1 VSDLT
6 EAQLV
11 EWERIIAEATPGP
24 WEVHAP
30 LDGRKPGVF
39 VARARG
45 LGVPPKFYVAFLPE
59 MDPCDALRDARLIAA
74 ARTAVPALI
83 AELRRLR
90 ALSAPPAPA
99 LASPASLPRKVHV
112 RRLDADAS
120 DTYDAE
126 VWETD
131 LDGQDIL
138 VASVRV
144 ADDAE
149 TIARLL
155 GDEPP
160 KPYPEVEGADEPKM
174 EKPPALASPGET
186 AREPMIEVP
195 DWIPDDLGEATKAV
209 RECASQIAFAFLQG
223 RALAAPRSSGTPETA
238 PFMLPQNRRA
248 PTGTSPDLE
257 SDPRR
262 KVCGCGA
269 ILFPDQICPC
279 APAPETATT
288 ARETEVPRERLALLE
303 GLRIEAAAV
312 ARRLHGQNVVQR
324 LAIALDLVDTVR
336 PSWPASPSP
345 AQEDRDG

>member
-1 VSDLT
+1 VTLT
-6 EAQLV
+6 YIYGREAAPNEKVVPLSTV
-11 EWERIIAEATPGP
+11 EAALASSEAARAQAEARADEAEDREAALRRALTNIAEHRFSIPGDLP
-24 WEVHAP
+24 A
-30 LDGRKPGVF
+30 D
-39 VARARG
+39 VAR
-45 LGVPPKFYVAFLPE
+45 L
-59 MDPCDALRDARLIAA
+59 
-74 ARTAVPALI
+74 
-83 AELRRLR
+83 
-90 ALSAPPAPA
+90 ALSAPPA
-99 LASPASLPRKVHV
+99 
-112 RRLDADAS
+112 
-120 DTYDAE
+120 
-126 VWETD
+126 
-131 LDGQDIL
+131 
-138 VASVRV
+138 
-144 ADDAE
+144 
-149 TIARLL
+149 
-155 GDEPP
+155 
-160 KPYPEVEGADEPKM
+160 
-174 EKPPALASPGET
+174 PALASPGET

-345 AQEDRDG
+345 AQEDRDA